1 MGYGATRRLWLG
13 VAIAGKSRV
22 QFDVVDIGW
31 DFGKNS
37 AGSRRYNEGPGQL
50 RQRPKG
56 PVREINQDQLPAVIA
71 RGCLCANSPG
81 ATHANT
87 NPDRCGFEL
96 QIPSR
101 SDGQTPW
108 LH

>member
-1 MGYGATRRLWLG
+1 MGHGVTRRLRFG
-13 VAIAGKSRV
+13 AVVGKSRV
-22 QFDVVDIGW
+22 EFDAVDNAA

-37 AGSRRYNEGPGQL
+37 AGWRRYNGGPGQL

-56 PVREINQDQLPAVIA
+56 PVLEINQDQVPAVIA
-71 RGCLCANSPG
+71 RGFLCASSPG
-81 ATHANT
+81 ATHANA
-87 NPDRCGFEL
+87 NPDRCGLEL

-101 SDGQTPW
+101 SDGQIPW